1 MLKPWLIFVKEHGT
15 ERIFEALVV
24 VNLAMMSTAKK
35 ISQAYQFSL
44 PESDARASFSSF
56 VSSVPDCCCLFTG
69 TDINY
74 DHLHSAANMRC
85 ERSQA

>member
-1 MLKPWLIFVKEHGT
+1 MLKPWLIFIKEHGNS
-15 ERIFEALVV
+15 ERIFEAL

-35 ISQAYQFSL
+35 ISQAYQCSL
-44 PESDARASFSSF
+44 PESDAQASFSSIF
-56 VSSVPDCCCLFTG
+56 SSVPDCCCLFTG